1 MTKSLLINRLIK
13 PRLTCISCLKRV
25 TVKVSVPEVFT
36 QGFLREQFWSPV
48 WLRSEKPLKIPRSP
62 CPCSSA
68 LACRLTHPPPMC
80 SVFVVCKVRS
90 HLAALKSSGSVAS
103 SNTAATAPPAVSRSQ
118 SFSEPLAPSFENL
131 HLRNSQEP
139 HQHHHPPSSS
149 PSSSSSSTTPARTD
163 PQPHPKPRPSPHEL
177 APSEEVPPRV
187 RTGRKTPG
195 VVWQLVFC

>member
-1 MTKSLLINRLIK
+1 MF
-13 PRLTCISCLKRV
+13 LKFL
-25 TVKVSVPEVFT
+25 E
-36 QGFLREQFWSPV
+36 GFLRERFKAPV
-48 WLRSEKPLKIPRSP
+48 WLQSEINPKDTPKPLSLLE
-62 CPCSSA
+62 CS
-68 LACRLTHPPPMC
+68 ACRLTHPPPMC

-103 SNTAATAPPAVSRSQ
+103 SNAAATAPPAVSRSQ

-163 PQPHPKPRPSPHEL
+163 PQPHPQPRPSPHEL

-195 VVWQLVFC
+195 EVWQLVSC